1 MTNTLTQNQ
10 TSTTLKEPSL
20 YNVIYINDDVTSVE
34 FVIDT
39 LTEVFNYNVD
49 TAQKITNDIHINGS
63 AVVAVLPF
71 EIAEQKGI
79 EVTVSARESN
89 YPLMVK
95 LEPEDS
101 VY

>member
-39 LTEVFNYNVD
+39 LTEVFNYNLD
-49 TAQKITNDIHINGS
+49 TAQKITNGIHINGS

>member
-1 MTNTLTQNQ
+1 MTNPATELD
-10 TSTTLKEPSL
+10 TTTVLKEPSM
-20 YNVIYINDDVTSVE
+20 YNVIYLNDDITTVE

-39 LTEVFNYNVD
+39 LCDVFNYNVD
-49 TAQKITNDIHINGS
+49 TATRITEDIHAFGS

-95 LEPEDS
+95 LEPENT
-101 VY
+101 